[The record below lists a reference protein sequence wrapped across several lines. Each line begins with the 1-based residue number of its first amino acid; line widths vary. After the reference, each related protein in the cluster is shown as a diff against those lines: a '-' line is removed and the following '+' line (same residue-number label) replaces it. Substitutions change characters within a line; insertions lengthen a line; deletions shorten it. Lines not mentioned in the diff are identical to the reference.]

1 MLLSSHT
8 FSFSAYYLR
17 QGHKFKDNSISSL
30 SYPKALARF
39 YSHTPTIR
47 HRPHYLTLAT
57 FYEVSLTA
65 PQPSVPFSY
74 LLRRKDEKPNVN
86 FTNSKLLANHIY
98 LWYNNTVYKTKKTK
112 YRKQL
117 SKMETHFAGFLFSKN
132 IRKENI
138 MTEIII
144 KTTSII
150 YNIMKLLVRLYI
162 KSFDSNPYLT
172 TFCTIFIIV
181 RYLFFP

>member
-17 QGHKFKDNSISSL
+17 QGHKFKDNSISPL

-86 FTNSKLLANHIY
+86 FTNSKLLANSIY
-98 LWYNNTVYKTKKTK
+98 LWYNNTNKHKKTK

-117 SKMETHFAGFLFSKN
+117 SKMETHFAGFLFSK
-132 IRKENI
+132 
-138 MTEIII
+138 
-144 KTTSII
+144 
-150 YNIMKLLVRLYI
+150 KLEKRTL
-162 KSFDSNPYLT
+162 
-172 TFCTIFIIV
+172 
-181 RYLFFP
+181 

>member
-1 MLLSSHT
+1 MSKIKK
-8 FSFSAYYLR
+8 AYISKPFLVTIFLYALIFAHFQLFLAYSLR
-17 QGHKFKDNSISSL
+17 QGHRFKDNSIPPL
-30 SYPKALARF
+30 PYPKALARF

-98 LWYNNTVYKTKKTK
+98 LWYNNTNSPKTK

-132 IRKENI
+132 
-138 MTEIII
+138 
-144 KTTSII
+144 
-150 YNIMKLLVRLYI
+150 
-162 KSFDSNPYLT
+162 
-172 TFCTIFIIV
+172 
-181 RYLFFP
+181 